1 MICYLRAGS
10 EEGQS
15 VEKAKTGDTMAE
27 RERERGLSS
36 AQIKRRAGLASITL
50 LIGPH
55 LFASRGV

>member
-1 MICYLRAGS
+1 M
-10 EEGQS
+10 
-15 VEKAKTGDTMAE
+15 EKAKTGDTMAE

>member
-1 MICYLRAGS
+1 M
-10 EEGQS
+10 
-15 VEKAKTGDTMAE
+15 EKAKTGDTMAERE